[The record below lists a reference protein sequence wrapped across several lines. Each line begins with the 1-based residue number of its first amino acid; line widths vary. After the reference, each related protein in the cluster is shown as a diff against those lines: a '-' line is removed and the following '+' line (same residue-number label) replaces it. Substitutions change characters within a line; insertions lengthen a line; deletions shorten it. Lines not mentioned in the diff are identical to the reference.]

1 MPVIK
6 LPAESAG
13 KRILKIDQHLRSR
26 CIMSNPD
33 VRPLASPGDWNRHC
47 RNALV
52 KIDSYLTIRCL
63 KLKEVICIICG
74 LSN

>member
-13 KRILKIDQHLRSR
+13 KRILKIDQHLGLRSR

-33 VRPLASPGDWNRHC
+33 VRPLASPGD
-47 RNALV
+47 
-52 KIDSYLTIRCL
+52 
-63 KLKEVICIICG
+63 
-74 LSN
+74 